1 MREYGLTILVAAAV
15 TYLFTPL
22 VRRFAIA
29 VGAEHRGR
37 ARDVHTEP
45 VPLLGGIAMY
55 LGLAAALLVASR
67 LTHLS
72 TVFMGTRV
80 GSGLLLA
87 GGLVVL
93 MGFVDDRWGLGA
105 ITKLAGQVGA
115 GAILVWSGAVVAW
128 LPVPGGGTLSLTS
141 DQQTVLTILVV
152 VVTINAVNFIDG
164 LDGLAAGIVGI
175 GAAAFFLYY
184 YTLTKRLGLD
194 EQTNP
199 ALASA
204 ILAGVCL
211 GFLPHNF
218 HPARI
223 FMGDTG
229 SMLLGLLLA
238 YAPISSLASLD
249 PNTLTNPSAYSG
261 GTVNRF
267 PEILPLLVP
276 AIIMLIPYADLLL
289 AVVRRTRAG
298 QSPFSADK
306 KHLQHRL
313 LAIGHSHR
321 ASVLIMY
328 LWAVLFAGT
337 VVLLSIMRTK
347 LLVLA
352 FVTLAGVLVL
362 LLASMPRLRP
372 WNRGQLRLAPNVV
385 GPVPSG
391 GPGLPGAPVS
401 SGPSASSAG
410 AGSSARTGPVP
421 GLASA
426 ASSAPPGSPMESRI
440 PAAAGISAQGRRR
453 ADRAASLDRE
463 PGADP
468 GPGVDPGL
476 GLDRGPGADP
486 RLGVDRG
493 ASLDRGP
500 GVDPEAGRE
509 RGPGSHPPGP
519 GDVAAQYRAGF
530 GEAGHRNAAGSPEQ
544 GRPGSPW
551 DAKPAP
557 AAWDGRR
564 SGSARDADPSG
575 PGWDAS
581 PSGPGWD
588 ADPSGPGWGA
598 KPAPAAWDGRRSGS
612 ARDADPSGP
621 GWDASPSGPG
631 SDADP
636 SGPGWEP
643 DPARPS
649 WDASPSGPGWDASP
663 SGPGWDAD
671 PSGPGWDASPSG
683 SAWDLQPGEQSQ
695 PSEAAWDARSS
706 AAAWDAGPAAREP
719 EARPSA
725 EAWPVPDGLTAPSNG
740 APSNGATSSGAPQ
753 SGPADRHEPAEWYPG
768 RNPGLPDTGRLDT
781 GRLDTGGSD
790 TGRSGTGHP
799 DSGLPAADGPTAGRP
814 DSEPPD
820 SAQWHT
826 GRPDSE
832 QRDSGW
838 WDARPP
844 DADPG
849 NAGPYDGG
857 SLADPRDARL
867 YAAPPPEA
875 AYRDVGPPDLDPLP
889 PAPGRDQPGAPRAA
903 RPVNRDGDEYDEDS
917 ESPLLP
923 WRRP

>member
-289 AVVRRTRAG
+289 AVVRRPRAG

-385 GPVPSG
+385 GPAPSG

-401 SGPSASSAG
+401 SGPSAFSAG
-410 AGSSARTGPVP
+410 AGAPARAGAVP

-440 PAAAGISAQGRRR
+440 PAAAGTSAQGRRR
-453 ADRAASLDRE
+453 ADRGASLDRGL
-463 PGADP
+463 GA
-468 GPGVDPGL
+468 DPGL
-476 GLDRGPGADP
+476 GLDRGA
-486 RLGVDRG
+486 R
-493 ASLDRGP
+493 LDRGP
-500 GVDPEAGRE
+500 GGGPEAGRE

-519 GDVAAQYRAGF
+519 GEVDAQYG
-530 GEAGHRNAAGSPEQ
+530 AGHG
-544 GRPGSPW
+544 
-551 DAKPAP
+551 
-557 AAWDGRR
+557 
-564 SGSARDADPSG
+564 
-575 PGWDAS
+575 
-581 PSGPGWD
+581 
-588 ADPSGPGWGA
+588 
-598 KPAPAAWDGRRSGS
+598 
-612 ARDADPSGP
+612 
-621 GWDASPSGPG
+621 
-631 SDADP
+631 
-636 SGPGWEP
+636 
-643 DPARPS
+643 
-649 WDASPSGPGWDASP
+649 
-663 SGPGWDAD
+663 
-671 PSGPGWDASPSG
+671 
-683 SAWDLQPGEQSQ
+683 
-695 PSEAAWDARSS
+695 
-706 AAAWDAGPAAREP
+706 
-719 EARPSA
+719 
-725 EAWPVPDGLTAPSNG
+725 
-740 APSNGATSSGAPQ
+740 
-753 SGPADRHEPAEWYPG
+753 
-768 RNPGLPDTGRLDT
+768 
-781 GRLDTGGSD
+781 
-790 TGRSGTGHP
+790 
-799 DSGLPAADGPTAGRP
+799 
-814 DSEPPD
+814 
-820 SAQWHT
+820 
-826 GRPDSE
+826 
-832 QRDSGW
+832 
-838 WDARPP
+838 
-844 DADPG
+844 
-849 NAGPYDGG
+849 
-857 SLADPRDARL
+857 
-867 YAAPPPEA
+867 
-875 AYRDVGPPDLDPLP
+875 
-889 PAPGRDQPGAPRAA
+889 
-903 RPVNRDGDEYDEDS
+903 
-917 ESPLLP
+917 
-923 WRRP
+923 

>member
-328 LWAVLFAGT
+328 LWAALFAGT

-372 WNRGQLRLAPNVV
+372 WNRRGQLRLAPDVA
-385 GPVPSG
+385 GPAPSG
-391 GPGLPGAPVS
+391 GPGRPGAPVP

-410 AGSSARTGPVP
+410 VGPSARAGTVP
-421 GLASA
+421 GLASP

-440 PAAAGISAQGRRR
+440 PAAAGTSAQGRRR
-453 ADRAASLDRE
+453 VDRGASVDRGLGADRGLGVDRGASLDR
-463 PGADP
+463 GLGVDP
-468 GPGVDPGL
+468 GPGL
-476 GLDRGPGADP
+476 
-486 RLGVDRG
+486 DRG

-509 RGPGSHPPGP
+509 PGPGSYPPGR
-519 GDVAAQYRAGF
+519 GNVDAQYGAAGL
-530 GEAGHRNAAGSPEQ
+530 GDAGHGNAAGSPEQ
-544 GRPGSPW
+544 SRPGSPW

-557 AAWDGRR
+557 AAWDGWR
-564 SGSARDADPSG
+564 SGSARDASPSGPGWDAEPVRTRLGREPVRTRLGRGAAGPGWDAEPSG

-588 ADPSGPGWGA
+588 AEPVRTGLGRGPVRTRL
-598 KPAPAAWDGRRSGS
+598 GR
-612 ARDADPSGP
+612 
-621 GWDASPSGPG
+621 
-631 SDADP
+631 
-636 SGPGWEP
+636 EP
-643 DPARPS
+643 VRT
-649 WDASPSGPGWDASP
+649 GV
-663 SGPGWDAD
+663 
-671 PSGPGWDASPSG
+671 
-683 SAWDLQPGEQSQ
+683 
-695 PSEAAWDARSS
+695 
-706 AAAWDAGPAAREP
+706 GPAACGAVAAFRRGLGREVIG
-719 EARPSA
+719 RG
-725 EAWPVPDGLTAPSNG
+725 VGRG
-740 APSNGATSSGAPQ
+740 AS
-753 SGPADRHEPAEWYPG
+753 RE
-768 RNPGLPDTGRLDT
+768 
-781 GRLDTGGSD
+781 
-790 TGRSGTGHP
+790 GT
-799 DSGLPAADGPTAGRP
+799 
-814 DSEPPD
+814 
-820 SAQWHT
+820 
-826 GRPDSE
+826 
-832 QRDSGW
+832 
-838 WDARPP
+838 
-844 DADPG
+844 
-849 NAGPYDGG
+849 
-857 SLADPRDARL
+857 
-867 YAAPPPEA
+867 
-875 AYRDVGPPDLDPLP
+875 
-889 PAPGRDQPGAPRAA
+889 
-903 RPVNRDGDEYDEDS
+903 
-917 ESPLLP
+917 
-923 WRRP
+923 